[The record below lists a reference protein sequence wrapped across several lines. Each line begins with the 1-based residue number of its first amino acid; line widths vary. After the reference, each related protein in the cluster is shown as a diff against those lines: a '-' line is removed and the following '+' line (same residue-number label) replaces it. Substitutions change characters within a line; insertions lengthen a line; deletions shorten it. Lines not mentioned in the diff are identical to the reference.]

1 MKKKILI
8 VIGVL
13 SLFLFLFPESK
24 VSASVNNKTQ
34 NLGEKTIE
42 FSELSEEQQ
51 TYFLYEGFDENNQ
64 YFQQTIIQ
72 QPATEGTLQQRVQA
86 NVLFIT
92 GSTKKITSTSA
103 YTSYVIN
110 SSNAPILRTDTRVT
124 LNGYKSFSSSV
135 IPYNSPYVSSG
146 GIYSSYTGAEKYFSV
161 SLASQITTTKGPGA
175 ANCRAGGVTLGN

>member
-103 YTSYVIN
+103 YTFFQCTN
-110 SSNAPILRTDTRVT
+110 T
-124 LNGYKSFSSSV
+124 
-135 IPYNSPYVSSG
+135 
-146 GIYSSYTGAEKYFSV
+146 
-161 SLASQITTTKGPGA
+161 
-175 ANCRAGGVTLGN
+175 

>member
-124 LNGYKSFSSSV
+124 LSGYKSFSSSV

-146 GIYSSYTGAEKYFSV
+146 GIYSSYTGVCGKINVHTIAAQKY
-161 SLASQITTTKGPGA
+161 TTPQA
-175 ANCRAGGVTLGN
+175 A